1 MHAMP
6 YVERVSDTGLIDL
19 ETILDRV
26 GGDQELLREITG
38 IFLAEYPALLAD
50 IQAAIEAGD
59 AKRLER
65 AAHSLKGSVANFGA
79 RAATD
84 VSFQLEIMGRKGH
97 LEHSPEAFA
106 ELLTRFRQ
114 LQPCLEALAA

>member
-1 MHAMP
+1 MP

-97 LEHSPEAFA
+97 LEHSPEAFE